1 MLDDAESERLAQ
13 VSRLV
18 AGYREAARRALD
30 FARRYRDDEGVPG
43 GARERACIVQ
53 AMAWRK
59 AAHDVRAGRPVSMVA
74 RPGLARARGEATA
87 QSNEPSTTNRAA
99 G

>member
-1 MLDDAESERLAQ
+1 MPDGLDDAQSERLAE
-13 VSRLV
+13 VRRLV
-18 AGYREAARRALD
+18 AGYREAAWRALD
-30 FARRYRDDEGVPG
+30 FARRYREDEGVPG

-59 AAHDVRAGRPVSMVA
+59 AAHDVRAGRPVPMIP
-74 RPGLARARGEATA
+74 RPGLARARGGEAT
-87 QSNEPSTTNRAA
+87 QPSAKNRAA